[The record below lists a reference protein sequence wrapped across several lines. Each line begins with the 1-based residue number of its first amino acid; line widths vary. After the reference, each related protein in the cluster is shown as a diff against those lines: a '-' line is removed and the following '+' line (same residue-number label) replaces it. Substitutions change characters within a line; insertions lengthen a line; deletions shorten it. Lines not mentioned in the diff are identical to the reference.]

1 MIMMITMAIIAMI
14 KTTIVMVLLL
24 LLLMP
29 VQGLPTS
36 PVTIAS
42 TALQKRESLSRDV
55 KRELAECLQSIQAAV
70 SEQQCGDG
78 ATGRD
83 GGASEGFGSEQGFVS
98 VEDDMFTFDDEPCN
112 VRRAAF
118 ANASRAVF

>member
-1 MIMMITMAIIAMI
+1 MIMMITMVIIAMI
-14 KTTIVMVLLL
+14 KTATVMVLL

-36 PVTIAS
+36 PVAIAS

-78 ATGRD
+78 AMGRD